1 MYDSI
6 IHNEATKIRSI
17 ASTERMSHQ
26 VTWIATSK
34 LDFYIQ
40 AF

>member
-26 VTWIATSK
+26 VT
-34 LDFYIQ
+34 
-40 AF
+40 